1 MRLKAQLQRWQMA
14 EIVDA
19 ATVQRIEAY
28 EESRHGFRFSTAMF
42 GLGALAIVLGVAA
55 VVGSNWDAIPA
66 TFKLIAHTLMNLALT
81 AGILHA
87 TRTEQTVARETML
100 FLQAGFTLTFIAL
113 IGQIYQTGAPL
124 WQALA
129 LWLVITSPFLFF
141 LTRAKFTIAS
151 WILGFW
157 TTLGMAA
164 ETVAYHLGP
173 AHLDVAF
180 YTLIPFLM
188 IGLGEWKALRTH
200 WPVWPALLTVGGY
213 ALTAWVV
220 SWAQLAWIEE
230 FGYNFSDYTAHF
242 YPAFFAG
249 LAASG
254 ALVALRRAK
263 YLEAKPYIAD
273 VFMLVSVV
281 AGFMPFLTPH
291 PRWPVVGAGLFM
303 AYWAMIG
310 WTGLRLGY
318 RGLLNT
324 AIVIIALRLVIVYIE
339 VFGNLLS
346 TGVGL
351 IASGVLLMALVWG
364 TGKLIRK
371 LGQPA

>member
-1 MRLKAQLQRWQMA
+1 MRLKAQLQRWEIA
-14 EIVDA
+14 EIIDA
-19 ATVQRIEAY
+19 ATVQRLETY

-55 VVGSNWDAIPA
+55 VVGSNWDAIPG
-66 TFKLIAHTLMNLALT
+66 TIKLIAHTLMNLALT

-87 TRTEQTVARETML
+87 VRTERTVAREIML
-100 FLQAGFTLTFIAL
+100 FLLAGFTLTFIAL

-129 LWLVITSPFLFF
+129 LWLIITSPFLFF
-141 LTRAKFTIAS
+141 LTRAKFTIAC
-151 WILGFW
+151 WMLGFW
-157 TTLGMAA
+157 TTLGVAA

-173 AHLDVAF
+173 AHLDVTF

-188 IGLGEWKALRTH
+188 IGMGEWKALRTR
-200 WPVWPALLTVGGY
+200 WPVWPSLLAIGGY

-220 SWAQLAWIEE
+220 SWAQLAWIDEV
-230 FGYNFSDYTAHF
+230 GYKFHDYATHF

-254 ALVALRRAK
+254 ALLALRYAK
-263 YLEAKPYIAD
+263 YLEAKPSIAG
-273 VFMLVSVV
+273 VFMLVSVL

-291 PRWPVVGAGLFM
+291 PHLPVVGAGIFM

-318 RGLLNT
+318 RGLLNA

-339 VFGNLLS
+339 VFNNLLS

-351 IASGVLLMALVWG
+351 IASGVLLIALVWG
-364 TGKLIRK
+364 TGKLICK

>member
-1 MRLKAQLQRWQMA
+1 MRLKAQLQRWQKA
-14 EIVDA
+14 EIIDA
-19 ATVQRIEAY
+19 AMAQAIEGY
-28 EESRHGFRFSTAMF
+28 EDSRHGFRFSTAMF
-42 GLGALAIVLGVAA
+42 GLGALAIILGVAA

-66 TFKLIAHTLMNLALT
+66 TFKLVAHALINLALT

-87 TRTEQTVARETML
+87 IRTEQPVAREIML
-100 FLQAGFTLTFIAL
+100 FLLAGFTLTFIAL

-124 WQALA
+124 WQAPA
-129 LWLVITSPFLFF
+129 LWLVITSPLLFL
-141 LTRAKFTIAS
+141 LARAKFTIAC

-157 TTLGMAA
+157 STLGVMA

-173 AHLDVAF
+173 IHLDVVF

-188 IGLGEWKALRTH
+188 IAMGEGRALRAR
-200 WPVWPALLTVGGY
+200 WPVWPPLLAMGGY

-220 SWAQLAWIEE
+220 SFAQLEWIED
-230 FGYNFSDYTAHF
+230 FGYNFHAYTAHI

-249 LAASG
+249 LAAS
-254 ALVALRRAK
+254 VALLALRQAK
-263 YLEAKPYIAD
+263 YLEAKPFIID

-281 AGFMPFLTPH
+281 AGFMPFLIPH
-291 PRWPVVGAGLFM
+291 PHCPVVGAGIFM
-303 AYWAMIG
+303 AYWALIG
-310 WTGLRLGY
+310 WTGSRLGY
-318 RGLLNT
+318 RGVLNT
-324 AIVIIALRLVIVYIE
+324 AIVLIALRLVIVYIE

-351 IASGVLLMALVWG
+351 IASGALLIALVWG
-364 TGKLIRK
+364 TRKLIRK

>member
-1 MRLKAQLQRWQMA
+1 MRLKAQLQRWQIA
-14 EIVDA
+14 EIIDA
-19 ATVQRIEAY
+19 ATVQRLEAY

-55 VVGSNWDAIPA
+55 VVGSNWDAIPT
-66 TFKLIAHTLMNLALT
+66 TFKLIAHALMNLALT

-87 TRTEQTVARETML
+87 IRTERTVAREIML
-100 FLQAGFTLTFIAL
+100 FLLAGLTLTFIAL
-113 IGQIYQTGAPL
+113 IGQIHQTGAPP

-129 LWLVITSPFLFF
+129 LWLVITSPFLFV
-141 LTRAKFTIAS
+141 LTRAKFTIACRM
-151 WILGFW
+151 LGFW
-157 TTLGMAA
+157 TTLGVAA

-188 IGLGEWKALRTH
+188 IGMGEWRALRTR
-200 WPVWPALLTVGGY
+200 WPVWPSLLATGGY

-230 FGYNFSDYTAHF
+230 FGYNFRDYTTHF
-242 YPAFFAG
+242 YPAFFAA

-254 ALVALRRAK
+254 ALMALRYAK
-263 YLEAKPYIAD
+263 YLEAKPYITD

-281 AGFMPFLTPH
+281 AGFMPFLTSH
-291 PRWPVVGAGLFM
+291 PRWPVVGAGIFM
-303 AYWAMIG
+303 AYWALIG

-318 RGLLNT
+318 RGLLNA
-324 AIVIIALRLVIVYIE
+324 AIVIMALRLVIVYIE
-339 VFGNLLS
+339 VFGDLLS

-351 IASGVLLMALVWG
+351 IASGVLLIALVWG
-364 TGKLIRK
+364 TRN
-371 LGQPA
+371 

>member
-1 MRLKAQLQRWQMA
+1 MRLKTQLQRWQTA
-14 EIVDA
+14 EIIDA
-19 ATVQRIEAY
+19 PLARRIEAY

-66 TFKLIAHTLMNLALT
+66 TFKLIAQTLLNLALA

-87 TRTEQTVARETML
+87 IRTERTAAREIML
-100 FLQAGFTLTFIAL
+100 FLLAGFTLTLIAL

-141 LTRAKFTIAS
+141 LARAKFTIACWMLS
-151 WILGFW
+151 FW
-157 TTLGMAA
+157 TALGMAA

-173 AHLDVAF
+173 MRLDAAF
-180 YTLIPFLM
+180 YALIPFLM
-188 IGLGEWKALRTH
+188 IGTGNWRILRTR
-200 WPVWPALLTVGGY
+200 WPVWPSLLAMGGY

-230 FGYNFSDYTAHF
+230 FGYGVHDYTTHI
-242 YPAFFAG
+242 YPAFFAA

-254 ALVALRRAK
+254 ALPALRRAK

-273 VFMLVSVV
+273 LFMLVSVV
-281 AGFMPFLTPH
+281 AGFMPFLMPH
-291 PRWPVVGAGLFM
+291 PHWPVAGAGIFM
-303 AYWAMIG
+303 AYWALIG

-318 RGLLNT
+318 RGLLNA
-324 AIVIIALRLVIVYIE
+324 AIVIIALRLAIVYIE
-339 VFGNLLS
+339 VFGDLLS
-346 TGVGL
+346 TGAG
-351 IASGVLLMALVWG
+351 
-364 TGKLIRK
+364 
-371 LGQPA
+371 